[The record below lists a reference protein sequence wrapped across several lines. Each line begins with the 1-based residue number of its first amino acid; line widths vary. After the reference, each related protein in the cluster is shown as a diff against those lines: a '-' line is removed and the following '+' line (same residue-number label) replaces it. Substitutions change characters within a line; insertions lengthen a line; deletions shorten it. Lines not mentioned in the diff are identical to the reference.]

1 MLEVDAPYLNGAE
14 LYSKLFII
22 YKDLRA
28 LEMERKNNTL
38 PSSKNGR
45 VKCLWIK
52 KNPYLCGVLL
62 KAYKYGK
69 REI

>member
-1 MLEVDAPYLNGAE
+1 LKPYALFITVLNNTPS
-14 LYSKLFII
+14 YFII
-22 YKDLRA
+22 YKSLRA

-52 KNPYLCGVLL
+52 KNPYLCAVLL
-62 KAYKYGK
+62 KAYKYEK

>member
-1 MLEVDAPYLNGAE
+1 MLEATHLILMVLNNASS
-14 LYSKLFII
+14 YFII
-22 YKDLRA
+22 YKSLRA

-52 KNPYLCGVLL
+52 KNPYLCAVLL
-62 KAYKYGK
+62 KAYKYEK